1 VRGWFRRRPQQPAVP
16 PNPATLISATD
27 IAVKTAHGLS
37 TPEWLALT
45 PDEQR
50 DARLGVVAALNERN
64 AA

>member
-1 VRGWFRRRPQQPAVP
+1 MRGWFRRRPRPAED
-16 PNPATLISATD
+16 PNPATLISPSD

-37 TPEWLALT
+37 TAEWLALT

-50 DARLGVVAALNERN
+50 DARNGVVAALNERH